1 LSAAWEDHFDEL
13 AELGEA
19 ERASRLAGL
28 ASQDPDLARFLE
40 DLLAADAGDAGGE
53 VDLTEPLGQ
62 RAPEFVAEAIAE
74 AKPSPE
80 SDRTGERIGNYQL
93 LSPLGRGGMAEVWLA
108 ERADG
113 EFDSRAALK
122 LIRPDL
128 GSEAIVSGFLRERR
142 ILARLSHPGIARLL
156 DGGRSR
162 AGEPYFVLEHVD
174 GTPITDWCIARGLS
188 LEERLRLMIEVCEAV
203 DHAHRSLVV
212 HRDLK
217 PSNVLVDSSGH
228 PKLLDFG
235 IAKLLAPEPGGA
247 ALVES
252 GATRV
257 DATRVGARAFTPGYA
272 APEQIRGEPI
282 TTATDIYALG
292 ILLYELLTGEK
303 PFPRAGRSLPSLMDE
318 IAAETFEPPSVR
330 LRRSASASFDRR
342 QAARLEGDLDAIV
355 AMALA
360 REPERRYAGAAALA
374 GDLRRFLDHRPV
386 RAREA
391 TLRYRASRFV
401 RRYRLAVAAAA
412 LAVLSLLGGLGVAL
426 WQARVAR
433 AEAQRSERAFDF
445 LVEMFET
452 LDPERARG
460 KAVTPATLLSAGI
473 RRVDREL
480 ADEPAFQAEML
491 DLLATLHRK
500 IGLLPEGRVLA
511 ERSLALR
518 RRLFGESSAEAA
530 QSLVT
535 LGWIRLDQG
544 EAVAARALLER
555 AVADLER
562 IQGTDSLAAADAREP
577 LLEALFFV
585 DSEAAALPVAEHR
598 LAAYRRLLG
607 DAHEKTGLSWN
618 DRGVLL
624 EALGR
629 TKEAEADFR
638 RSLVVLG
645 SRLPADDPRLAYPHH
660 NLGSLLLDR
669 GRTAEAERELR
680 TAYELRR
687 RVLGDRHPETAM
699 TLGFLARALVDWK
712 QYEPAEA
719 AARQVVE
726 VLADKDQF
734 GVASARLLL
743 AQILLYQERHAE
755 SLAPFEQGI
764 AELEALVG
772 GDHSLVLSA
781 RGFRAQALL
790 ALGRRTEGMAEL
802 QRAIAGLEKLGAI
815 GDNQRGELLS
825 VLGEQRRREGR
836 PAEAL
841 ELHRRTRQIIVRNYG
856 KNHYRIPLTDFQIA
870 MDILADPAAGDEATR
885 RARAVALITQA
896 RNHLRRIEPHHSGV
910 AYMERRLAEIQKPEV
925 R

>member
-1 LSAAWEDHFDEL
+1 MSAAWEDHFDEL

-19 ERASRLAGL
+19 ERARRLADL
-28 ASQDPDLARFLE
+28 ASQDPELARFLE
-40 DLLAADAGDAGGE
+40 DLLAADAGSAAS
-53 VDLTEPLGQ
+53 LTEPLGL
-62 RAPEFVAEAIAE
+62 RAPELVAAALAEARPA
-74 AKPSPE
+74 PE
-80 SDRTGERIGNYQL
+80 RDRTGERIGNYQL

-142 ILARLSHPGIARLL
+142 ILARLAHPGIARLL

-217 PSNVLVDSSGH
+217 PSNVLVDGSGH

-235 IAKLLAPEPGGA
+235 IAKLLAPEPGSTGLVGLVG
-247 ALVES
+247 LVES
-252 GATRV
+252 GASRV
-257 DATRVGARAFTPGYA
+257 DARAFTPGYA
-272 APEQIRGEPI
+272 APEQIRGEPV

-303 PFPRAGRSLPSLMDE
+303 PFPRAGRSLPSLMVE
-318 IAAETFEPPSVR
+318 IATETFEPPSVR
-330 LRRSASASFDRR
+330 LRRSARTVSFDRR

-374 GDLRRFLDHRPV
+374 GDLQRFLDHRPV

-433 AEAQRSERAFDF
+433 AEAQRSERAFGF

-460 KAVTPATLLSAGI
+460 KAVTPATLLAAGI

-577 LLEALFFV
+577 LLEALYV
-585 DSEAAALPVAEHR
+585 GDSAAAALPVAEHR
-598 LAAYRRLLG
+598 LAAYRRLLD

-624 EALGR
+624 DALGR
-629 TKEAEADFR
+629 SAEAEADFR
-638 RSLVVLG
+638 TSLAVLG
-645 SRLPADDPRLAYPHH
+645 SRLPADDPRLGYPHH

-669 GRTAEAERELR
+669 GRTDEAERELR
-680 TAYELRR
+680 QAYEMRR

-699 TLGFLARALVDWK
+699 TLGFLARALMDLR
-712 QYEPAEA
+712 QYKPAEA

-726 VLADKDQF
+726 VLADNDLF
-734 GVASARLLL
+734 GAASARLFL
-743 AQILLYQERHAE
+743 AQLLFYQERHEE
-755 SLAPFEQGI
+755 SLAELDQGI
-764 AELEALVG
+764 AELEPLVG
-772 GDHSLVLSA
+772 GDHSLILNA
-781 RGFRAQALL
+781 RGTRAQVLL
-790 ALGRRTEGMAEL
+790 ALGRLEEGMAEL
-802 QRAIAGLEKLGAI
+802 QRAIAGLEKLGSV
-815 GDNQRGELLS
+815 GDGMRGELLS

-836 PAEAL
+836 PADAL
-841 ELHRRTRQIIVRNYG
+841 ELHRQTRQIIVRIYG
-856 KNHYRIPLTDFQIA
+856 EDHFRIPLTDFQIA
-870 MDILADPAAGDEATR
+870 IDILADPAAGDEATR

-896 RNHLRRIEPHHSGV
+896 RDHLRRIDPHHAGV
-910 AYMERRLAEIQKPEV
+910 AHIERRLAEIRKP
-925 R
+925 

>member
-1 LSAAWEDHFDEL
+1 MSAAWEDHFDEL

-19 ERASRLAGL
+19 ERARRLAGL

-40 DLLAADAGDAGGE
+40 DLLAADAGGAAG
-53 VDLTEPLGQ
+53 LTEPLGQ
-62 RAPEFVAEAIAE
+62 RAPELVAEALAE
-74 AKPSPE
+74 ARPSPGR
-80 SDRTGERIGNYQL
+80 DRTGERIGNYQL
-93 LSPLGRGGMAEVWLA
+93 LSLLGRGGMAEVWLA

-122 LIRPDL
+122 LVRPDL

-142 ILARLSHPGIARLL
+142 ILARLAHPGIARLL

-162 AGEPYFVLEHVD
+162 TGEPYFVLEHVD
-174 GTPITDWCIARGLS
+174 GTPITDWCVARGLS

-235 IAKLLAPEPGGA
+235 IARLLAPEPGGA
-247 ALVES
+247 GLVGLVES
-252 GATRV
+252 GATC
-257 DATRVGARAFTPGYA
+257 VGASRFDTQAFTPGYA

-282 TTATDIYALG
+282 TTAADVYALG

-303 PFPRAGRSLPSLMDE
+303 PFPRAGRSLPGLLEE
-318 IAAETFEPPSVR
+318 IATETFEPPSVR
-330 LRRSASASFDRR
+330 LRRSAGAASFDRR
-342 QAARLEGDLDAIV
+342 LAARLEGDLDAIV

-374 GDLRRFLDHRPV
+374 GDLQRFLDRRPV

-401 RRYRLAVAAAA
+401 RRHRLAVAAAA

-445 LVEMFET
+445 LVEMFES

-460 KAVTPATLLSAGI
+460 KAVTPATLLAAGI

-480 ADEPAFQAEML
+480 AHEPALQAEML

-500 IGLLPEGRVLA
+500 IGLLAEGRVLA

-562 IQGTDSLAAADAREP
+562 TQGTDSLAAADAREP
-577 LLEALFFV
+577 LLEALFV
-585 DSEAAALPVAEHR
+585 GDSAASALPVAEHR

-629 TKEAEADFR
+629 TNEAEADFR
-638 RSLVVLG
+638 KSLVVLG

-699 TLGFLARALVDWK
+699 TLGFLARALVDWM

-790 ALGRRTEGMAEL
+790 VLGRRTEGMAEL
-802 QRAIAGLEKLGAI
+802 QRAIAGLEKLGTI
-815 GDNQRGELLS
+815 GDNQRGELLA

-856 KNHYRIPLTDFQIA
+856 TDHYRIPLTDFQIA
-870 MDILADPAAGDEATR
+870 IDILADPAAGDEATR

-896 RNHLRRIEPHHSGV
+896 RDHLRRIEPRHSGV
-910 AYMERRLAEIQKPEV
+910 AQMERRLAEIQKP
-925 R
+925 

>member
-1 LSAAWEDHFDEL
+1 MSAAWEDHFDEL

-19 ERASRLAGL
+19 ERARRLAVL

-40 DLLAADAGDAGGE
+40 ELLAADAGGA
-53 VDLTEPLGQ
+53 VNLTEPLGR
-62 RAPEFVAEAIAE
+62 RAPELVAEALAE
-74 AKPSPE
+74 ARPSPE
-80 SDRTGERIGNYQL
+80 RDRTGERIGNYQL

-142 ILARLSHPGIARLL
+142 ILARLAHPGIARLL

-217 PSNVLVDSSGH
+217 PSNVLVDGSGH

-235 IAKLLAPEPGGA
+235 IAKLLAPEPGSTD
-247 ALVES
+247 LVGLAGLAES

-257 DATRVGARAFTPGYA
+257 DARAFTPGYA
-272 APEQIRGEPI
+272 APEQIRGEPV

-303 PFPRAGRSLPSLMDE
+303 PFPRTGRSLPSLMKE
-318 IAAETFEPPSVR
+318 IATETFEPPSVR
-330 LRRSASASFDRR
+330 SFDRR

-374 GDLRRFLDHRPV
+374 GDLQRFLDHRPV

-412 LAVLSLLGGLGVAL
+412 LAVLSLLGGLGAAL

-433 AEAQRSERAFDF
+433 AETQRSERAFGF

-460 KAVTPATLLSAGI
+460 KAVTPATLLAAGI

-562 IQGTDSLAAADAREP
+562 TQGTDSLAAADAREP
-577 LLEALFFV
+577 LLEALFV
-585 DSEAAALPVAEHR
+585 GDSAAAALPVAEHR

-624 EALGR
+624 DTLGR
-629 TKEAEADFR
+629 SDEAEADFR
-638 RSLVVLG
+638 RSLAVLD

-669 GRTAEAERELR
+669 GRTYKAERELR
-680 TAYELRR
+680 KAYELRR
-687 RVLGDRHPETAM
+687 RALGDRHPETAM
-699 TLGFLARALVDWK
+699 TLGFLARALADQL

-726 VLADKDQF
+726 VLADNDLF
-734 GVASARLLL
+734 GAASARLFLGQLL
-743 AQILLYQERHAE
+743 FYQERHEE
-755 SLAPFEQGI
+755 SLAALNQGI
-764 AELEALVG
+764 AELEPLVG
-772 GDHSLVLSA
+772 GDHSLILKA
-781 RGFRAQALL
+781 RGGRAQVLL
-790 ALGRRTEGMAEL
+790 ALGRLEEGMAEL
-802 QRAIAGLEKLGAI
+802 QLAIAGLEKLGSV
-815 GDNQRGELLS
+815 GDDARGELLS
-825 VLGEQRRREGR
+825 ILGEQRRREGR

-856 KNHYRIPLTDFQIA
+856 KDHYRIPLTDFQIA
-870 MDILADPAAGDEATR
+870 IDILADPAAGDEATR

-896 RNHLRRIEPHHSGV
+896 RNHLRRIDPHHAGL
-910 AYMERRLAEIQKPEV
+910 AQIERRLAEIRKP
-925 R
+925 

>member
-1 LSAAWEDHFDEL
+1 MSAAWEDHFEEL

-19 ERASRLAGL
+19 ERARRLAAL
-28 ASQDPDLARFLE
+28 ASQNPKLARFLE
-40 DLLAADAGDAGGE
+40 DLLAADAGGA

-62 RAPEFVAEAIAE
+62 RAPELVAEALAE
-74 AKPSPE
+74 AGAPPE
-80 SDRTGERIGNYQL
+80 HDRTGERIGNYRL
-93 LSPLGRGGMAEVWLA
+93 ISPLGRGGMAEVWLA

-122 LIRPDL
+122 LVRPDL
-128 GSEAIVSGFLRERR
+128 GSEAIVSAFLRERR
-142 ILARLSHPGIARLL
+142 ILARLAHPGIARLL

-203 DHAHRSLVV
+203 DHAHRGLVV

-247 ALVES
+247 GLVDS

-257 DATRVGARAFTPGYA
+257 DARAFTPGYA
-272 APEQIRGEPI
+272 APEQIRGEPV

-292 ILLYELLTGEK
+292 ILLYELLTGER
-303 PFPRAGRSLPSLMDE
+303 PFPRAGRSLPSLIDE
-318 IAAETFEPPSVR
+318 IAAETFEPPSGR
-330 LRRSASASFDRR
+330 LRRLAGTSPGRR
-342 QAARLEGDLDAIV
+342 QAARPEGDLDAIV

-374 GDLRRFLDHRPV
+374 ADLRRFLDHRPV

-401 RRYRLAVAAAA
+401 RRHRLAVAAAV

-433 AEAQRSERAFDF
+433 AEAQRSERAFDV

-460 KAVTPATLLSAGI
+460 KPVTPATLLAAGI

-511 ERSLALR
+511 ERSLELR

-544 EAVAARALLER
+544 EAVAARSLLER

-562 IQGTDSLAAADAREP
+562 TQGTDSLAAADAREP
-577 LLEALFFV
+577 LLEALFIG
-585 DSEAAALPVAEHR
+585 DSAAAALPVAEHR
-598 LAAYRRLLG
+598 LAAYRRHLG
-607 DAHEKTGLSWN
+607 EDHEKTGLSWN

-624 EALGR
+624 DTLGR
-629 TKEAEADFR
+629 SAEAEADFR
-638 RSLVVLG
+638 RSLAVLG
-645 SRLPADDPRLAYPHH
+645 SLPADDPRLAYPLH

-669 GRTAEAERELR
+669 GSTDEAERELR
-680 TAYELRR
+680 KAYELRR

-699 TLGFLARALVDWK
+699 TLGFLARALSDQL
-712 QYEPAEA
+712 QYKPAEA
-719 AARQVVE
+719 AARQIIE
-726 VLADKDQF
+726 ALADNDLF
-734 GVASARLLL
+734 GAASARLFL
-743 AQILLYQERHAE
+743 AQLLFYQERHE
-755 SLAPFEQGI
+755 QSLAALDQGI
-764 AELEALVG
+764 AELEPLVG
-772 GDHSLVLSA
+772 GDHSLILKA
-781 RGFRAQALL
+781 RGGRAQVLL
-790 ALGRRTEGMAEL
+790 ALGRLEEGMAEL
-802 QRAIAGLEKLGAI
+802 QRAIAGLEKLGSI
-815 GDNQRGELLS
+815 GDDARGELLS
-825 VLGEQRRREGR
+825 ILGEQRRREGR

-856 KNHYRIPLTDFQIA
+856 EDHYRIPLTDFQIA
-870 MDILADPAAGDEATR
+870 IDILADPAAGDEATR
-885 RARAVALITQA
+885 RARAVALIIKA
-896 RNHLRRIEPHHSGV
+896 RDHLRRIDPRHAGLAH
-910 AYMERRLAEIQKPEV
+910 MERHLAEIRKPPA
-925 R
+925 